1 MHISFGFRAIRDT
14 DRRPTSS
21 RCCTRVSRT
30 NGGCCC
36 SDRSSCRPLSA
47 QPCQVLTRQI
57 VLHRQA
63 PTGSIPHP
71 RTRQPTQAL
80 TRLSHM
86 HTRHLAGAII
96 RIRHTRTIRIYDFSA
111 PVRAIIRILGH
122 RPEWV
127 RHRHHI
133 PHRIIGI
140 RGCRKPLRRSYPTR

>member
-1 MHISFGFRAIRDT
+1 MHISFGFRAIRET

-30 NGGCCC
+30 NGGYCC
-36 SDRSSCRPLSA
+36 SDRSSCRPLST

-71 RTRQPTQAL
+71 LTSQPTQAF
-80 TRLSHM
+80 TWLSHM
-86 HTRHLAGAII
+86 HIRHLAGTIVC
-96 RIRHTRTIRIYDFSA
+96 IRHPRTIRIHDFSA

-140 RGCRKPLRRSYPTR
+140 RSRRKTLRRSHTPR